1 MLGTMAVYKPTCED
15 ISAAADVLL
24 EVGIVTRGNADNK
37 YCYPEAFGSYP
48 SSFAA
53 TVSQCGL
60 LRALIF
66 FEDDDSKSQSNRER
80 FPEAVRLYM
89 KKRHPGNPNRD
100 KLLSEQVAADNVG
113 MLKEQ
118 IMNASTALKIALRM
132 FTPSE
137 KVSVGKYGR
146 IPRPIEKVNP
156 PQGSSANIGYQFYH
170 SVGIPG
176 FVKKQV
182 KSAISV
188 NTDVLE
194 VLRSADY
201 SVVNMRVQA
210 PGLLIGSGLAH
221 GLPGSEE
228 DVKTG
233 LQFDYTSGLPV
244 IPGSSVKGVIRSA
257 FPTIKEDKKQPEEG
271 AEKQIEDSA
280 GKSNSCEKK
289 LSVADVGK
297 LNYIRSLIADIPE
310 FSALGLEDNDIL
322 ELGNQMFNHGDIFA
336 DALLVGYGTRM
347 KQQSPVNQVL
357 AEDYITPHT
366 GGPLAQPI
374 PIKIVK
380 VAPGVTFAFCYK
392 FNVTKIG
399 SKEVTAKMKES
410 LCTAI
415 LQDLGIGAKT
425 NVGYGVL
432 KKIDNQ

>member
-1 MLGTMAVYKPTCED
+1 MLGTMAVYKPTYED
-15 ISAAADVLL
+15 ISTAADVLL
-24 EVGIVTRGNADNK
+24 EVGIVTRGNADEK
-37 YCYPEAFGSYP
+37 YCYPKAFGSYP

-60 LRALIF
+60 LRALMI

-80 FPEAVRLYM
+80 FPEAVRLYL
-89 KKRHPGNPNRD
+89 KKRNPGNQNRD
-100 KLLSEQVAADNVG
+100 KLLSEQVAADAAG
-113 MLKEQ
+113 KLEEQ

-132 FTPSE
+132 FAPSE
-137 KVSVGKYGR
+137 EVNVGAYNG
-146 IPRPIEKVNP
+146 IPNSTTPIDLPREN
-156 PQGSSANIGYQFYH
+156 SANIGYQFFH

-176 FVKKQV
+176 FVEEQV

-188 NTDVLE
+188 NSDVLE
-194 VLRSADY
+194 VLRSANY

-257 FPTIKEDKKQPEEG
+257 FPTIKEDKEQSNEAD
-271 AEKQIEDSA
+271 AE
-280 GKSNSCEKK
+280 
-289 LSVADVGK
+289 K
-297 LNYIRSLIADIPE
+297 LNYIKSLIADIPE
-310 FSALGLEDNDIL
+310 FSALGLEDKDIL

-347 KQQSPVNQVL
+347 KQHGPVKQVL
-357 AEDYITPHT
+357 TEDYITPHT

-380 VAPGVTFAFCYK
+380 VAPGVTFAFCFK
-392 FNVTKIG
+392 FNDTKIG
-399 SKEVTAKMKES
+399 AKVVSASMKKA
-410 LCTAI
+410 LCAAI
-415 LQDLGIGAKT
+415 LQDLGVGAKT

-432 KKIDNQ
+432 KRS

>member
-1 MLGTMAVYKPTCED
+1 MLGTMAVYKPTYED
-15 ISAAADVLL
+15 ISTAADVLL
-24 EVGIVTRGNADNK
+24 EVGIVTRGNADEK
-37 YCYPEAFGSYP
+37 YCYPKAFGSYP

-60 LRALIF
+60 LRALMI

-80 FPEAVRLYM
+80 FPEAVRLYL
-89 KKRHPGNPNRD
+89 KKRNPGNQNRD
-100 KLLSEQVAADNVG
+100 KLLSEQVAADAAG
-113 MLKEQ
+113 KLEEQ

-132 FTPSE
+132 FAPSE
-137 KVSVGKYGR
+137 EVRVGEYGR
-146 IPRPIEKVNP
+146 IPRPTEKVNP
-156 PQGSSANIGYQFYH
+156 PRESSANIGYQFFH

-176 FVKKQV
+176 FDEEQV
-182 KSAISV
+182 ESAISV

-257 FPTIKEDKKQPEEG
+257 FPMIKEDKEQSNEAD
-271 AEKQIEDSA
+271 AE
-280 GKSNSCEKK
+280 
-289 LSVADVGK
+289 K
-297 LNYIRSLIADIPE
+297 LNYIKSLIADIPE
-310 FSALGLEDNDIL
+310 FSSLVLEDNDIL

-347 KQQSPVNQVL
+347 KQHGPVKQVL

-380 VAPGVTFAFCYK
+380 VAPGVTFVFCFK
-392 FNVTKIG
+392 FNETKIG
-399 SKEVTAKMKES
+399 AKVVSASMKKA
-410 LCTAI
+410 LCAAI
-415 LQDLGIGAKT
+415 LQDLGVGAKT

-432 KKIDNQ
+432 KEVKNQ

>member
-1 MLGTMAVYKPTCED
+1 MLGTMAVYKPTYED
-15 ISAAADVLL
+15 ISTAADVLL
-24 EVGIVTRGNADNK
+24 EVGIVTRGNADEK
-37 YCYPEAFGSYP
+37 YCYPKAFGSYP

-60 LRALIF
+60 LRALMI

-80 FPEAVRLYM
+80 FPEAVRLYL
-89 KKRHPGNPNRD
+89 KKRNPGNQNRD
-100 KLLSEQVAADNVG
+100 KLLSEQVAADAAG
-113 MLKEQ
+113 KLEEQ

-132 FTPSE
+132 FAPSE
-137 KVSVGKYGR
+137 EVRVGEYGR
-146 IPRPIEKVNP
+146 IPRPTEKVNP
-156 PQGSSANIGYQFYH
+156 PRESSANIGYQFFH

-176 FVKKQV
+176 FVEEQV
-182 KSAISV
+182 ESAISV

-194 VLRSADY
+194 VLGYADY

-257 FPTIKEDKKQPEEG
+257 FPTIKEDKEQSNEAD
-271 AEKQIEDSA
+271 AE
-280 GKSNSCEKK
+280 
-289 LSVADVGK
+289 K
-297 LNYIRSLIADIPE
+297 LNYIKSLIADIPK
-310 FSALGLEDNDIL
+310 FSALGLENKDIL

-347 KQQSPVNQVL
+347 KQHGPVKQVL
-357 AEDYITPHT
+357 TEDYITPHT

-380 VAPGVTFAFCYK
+380 VAPGVTFAFCFK
-392 FNVTKIG
+392 FNETKIG
-399 SKEVTAKMKES
+399 AKVVSASMKKA
-410 LCTAI
+410 LCAAI
-415 LQDLGIGAKT
+415 LQDLGVGAKT

-432 KKIDNQ
+432 KEVKNQ

>member
-1 MLGTMAVYKPTCED
+1 MLGTMAVYKPTYED
-15 ISAAADVLL
+15 ISTAADVLL
-24 EVGIVTRGNADNK
+24 EVGIVTRGNADEK
-37 YCYPEAFGSYP
+37 YCYPKAFGSYP

-60 LRALIF
+60 LRALMI

-80 FPEAVRLYM
+80 FPEAVRLYL
-89 KKRHPGNPNRD
+89 KKRNPGNQNRD
-100 KLLSEQVAADNVG
+100 KLLSEQVAADAAG
-113 MLKEQ
+113 KLEEQ

-132 FTPSE
+132 FAPSE
-137 KVSVGKYGR
+137 EVRVGEYGR
-146 IPRPIEKVNP
+146 IPRPTEKVNP
-156 PQGSSANIGYQFYH
+156 QRESSANIGYQFFH
-170 SVGIPG
+170 SVGIPV
-176 FVKKQV
+176 FVEEQV
-182 KSAISV
+182 ESAISV
-188 NTDVLE
+188 NSDVLE
-194 VLRSADY
+194 VLGYANY

-257 FPTIKEDKKQPEEG
+257 FPMIKEDKEQSNEAD
-271 AEKQIEDSA
+271 AE
-280 GKSNSCEKK
+280 
-289 LSVADVGK
+289 K
-297 LNYIRSLIADIPE
+297 LNYIKSLIADIPE
-310 FSALGLEDNDIL
+310 FSSLVLEDNDIL

-347 KQQSPVNQVL
+347 KQHGPVKQVL
-357 AEDYITPHT
+357 TEDYITPHT

-380 VAPGVTFAFCYK
+380 VAPGVTFAFCFK
-392 FNVTKIG
+392 FNETKIG
-399 SKEVTAKMKES
+399 AKVVSSSMKKA
-410 LCTAI
+410 LCAAI
-415 LQDLGIGAKT
+415 LQDLGVGAKT

-432 KKIDNQ
+432 KEVKNQ

>member
-1 MLGTMAVYKPTCED
+1 MAVYKPTYED
-15 ISAAADVLL
+15 ISTAADVLL
-24 EVGIVTRGNADNK
+24 EVGIVTCGNADEK
-37 YCYPEAFGSYP
+37 YCYPKAFGSYP

-60 LRALIF
+60 LRALMI

-80 FPEAVRLYM
+80 FPEAVRLYL
-89 KKRHPGNPNRD
+89 KKRNPGNQNRD
-100 KLLSEQVAADNVG
+100 KLLSEQVAAYAAG
-113 MLKEQ
+113 KLEEQ

-132 FTPSE
+132 FAPSE
-137 KVSVGKYGR
+137 KVRVGEYGR
-146 IPRPIEKVNP
+146 IPRPTEKVNP
-156 PQGSSANIGYQFYH
+156 QRESSANIGYQFFH

-176 FVKKQV
+176 FVKEQV

-188 NTDVLE
+188 NSDVLE
-194 VLRSADY
+194 VLRSANY

-221 GLPGSEE
+221 GLPSSEE

-244 IPGSSVKGVIRSA
+244 ISGSSVKGVIRSA
-257 FPTIKEDKKQPEEG
+257 FPTIKEDKEQSNEAD
-271 AEKQIEDSA
+271 AE
-280 GKSNSCEKK
+280 
-289 LSVADVGK
+289 K
-297 LNYIRSLIADIPE
+297 LNYIRSLIADIPQVNKPV
-310 FSALGLEDNDIL
+310 LEDEDIL
-322 ELGNQMFNHGDIFA
+322 EFGNQMFNYGDIFA

-347 KQQSPVNQVL
+347 KQHGPVKHVL

-366 GGPLAQPI
+366 GGPLAQPV

-380 VAPGVTFAFCYK
+380 VAPGVTFAFCFK
-392 FNVTKIG
+392 FNATKIG
-399 SKEVTAKMKES
+399 DKEVTAEMKES

-432 KKIDNQ
+432 KRIDNQ

>member
-1 MLGTMAVYKPTCED
+1 MLGTMTVYKPTYED
-15 ISAAADVLL
+15 ISTAADVLL
-24 EVGIVTRGNADNK
+24 EVGIVTRGNADEK
-37 YCYPEAFGSYP
+37 YCYPKAFGSYP

-60 LRALIF
+60 LRALMI

-80 FPEAVRLYM
+80 FPEAVRLYL
-89 KKRHPGNPNRD
+89 KKRNPGNQNRD
-100 KLLSEQVAADNVG
+100 KLLSEQVAADAAG
-113 MLKEQ
+113 KLEEQ

-132 FTPSE
+132 FAPSE
-137 KVSVGKYGR
+137 EVRVGKYDR
-146 IPRPIEKVNP
+146 IPRPTERVNP
-156 PQGSSANIGYQFYH
+156 PRESSANIGYQFFH

-176 FVKKQV
+176 FDEKQV

-188 NTDVLE
+188 NTDVVK

-221 GLPGSEE
+221 GLPDSEE

-257 FPTIKEDKKQPEEG
+257 FPTIKEDNEQPNEAD
-271 AEKQIEDSA
+271 AE
-280 GKSNSCEKK
+280 
-289 LSVADVGK
+289 K
-297 LNYIRSLIADIPE
+297 LNYIKSLIADIPE
-310 FSALGLEDNDIL
+310 CSSLVLEDKDIL
-322 ELGNQMFNHGDIFA
+322 ELGNQMFNHGDVFA

-347 KQQSPVNQVL
+347 KQHEPVKQVL
-357 AEDYITPHT
+357 TEDYITPHI

-380 VAPGVTFAFCYK
+380 VAPGVTFAFCFK
-392 FNVTKIG
+392 FNENKIG
-399 SKEVTAKMKES
+399 AKVVSASMKKA
-410 LCTAI
+410 LCAAI
-415 LQDLGIGAKT
+415 LQDLGVGAKT

-432 KKIDNQ
+432 KEVKNQ

>member
-1 MLGTMAVYKPTCED
+1 MLGTMAVYKPTYED
-15 ISAAADVLL
+15 ISTAADVLL
-24 EVGIVTRGNADNK
+24 EVGIVTRGNADEK
-37 YCYPEAFGSYP
+37 YCYPKTFGSYP

-60 LRALIF
+60 LRALMI

-80 FPEAVRLYM
+80 FPEAVRLYLR
-89 KKRHPGNPNRD
+89 KRYPENQNRD
-100 KLLSEQVAADNVG
+100 KLLSEQVAADAAG
-113 MLKEQ
+113 KLKEQ

-132 FTPSE
+132 FAPSE
-137 KVSVGKYGR
+137 KVNVGAYNG
-146 IPRPIEKVNP
+146 IPNSTTPIDLPRENS
-156 PQGSSANIGYQFYH
+156 GENSANIGYQFFH

-176 FVKKQV
+176 FVEDQV
-182 KSAISV
+182 ESAISV

-194 VLRSADY
+194 VLRSANY

-257 FPTIKEDKKQPEEG
+257 FPTIKEDKEQSNEAD
-271 AEKQIEDSA
+271 AE
-280 GKSNSCEKK
+280 
-289 LSVADVGK
+289 K

-310 FSALGLEDNDIL
+310 FSSLVLEDNDIL

-347 KQQSPVNQVL
+347 KQHGPVKQVL
-357 AEDYITPHT
+357 TEDYITPHT

-380 VAPGVTFAFCYK
+380 VAPGVTFAFCFK
-392 FNVTKIG
+392 FNETKIG
-399 SKEVTAKMKES
+399 AKVVSASMKKA
-410 LCTAI
+410 LCAAI
-415 LQDLGIGAKT
+415 LQDLGVGAKT

-432 KKIDNQ
+432 KRIDNQ

>member
-1 MLGTMAVYKPTCED
+1 MTVYKPTYED
-15 ISAAADVLL
+15 ISTAADVLL
-24 EVGIVTRGNADNK
+24 EVGIVTRGNADND
-37 YCYPEAFGSYP
+37 YCYPKTFGSYP

-60 LRALIF
+60 LRALMI

-80 FPEAVRLYM
+80 FPEAVRLYL
-89 KKRHPGNPNRD
+89 KKRHPGNQNRD
-100 KLLSEQVAADNVG
+100 NLLSEQVAADAAG
-113 MLKEQ
+113 KLEEQ

-132 FTPSE
+132 FAPSE
-137 KVSVGKYGR
+137 IVSVGKYDR
-146 IPRPIEKVNP
+146 IPRPTEIVNP
-156 PQGSSANIGYQFYH
+156 PRESSANIGYQFFH
-170 SVGIPG
+170 SVGIPC
-176 FVKKQV
+176 FVQEQV
-182 KSAISV
+182 ESAISV
-188 NTDVLE
+188 NTDVVKIL
-194 VLRSADY
+194 SDAKFD
-201 SVVNMRVQA
+201 VVCMKVQA

-257 FPTIKEDKKQPEEG
+257 FPTIKEDKEQSNEAD
-271 AEKQIEDSA
+271 AE
-280 GKSNSCEKK
+280 
-289 LSVADVGK
+289 K
-297 LNYIRSLIADIPE
+297 LNYIKGLIADIPE
-310 FSALGLEDNDIL
+310 FSALRLEDKDIL

-347 KQQSPVNQVL
+347 KQHGPVKQVL

-366 GGPLAQPI
+366 GGPLAQPV

-380 VAPGVTFAFCYK
+380 VAPGATFAFCFK
-392 FNVTKIG
+392 LSETKIG
-399 SKEVTAKMKES
+399 AKVVSASMKKA

-415 LQDLGIGAKT
+415 LQDLGVGAKT

-432 KKIDNQ
+432 KEV

>member
-1 MLGTMAVYKPTCED
+1 MAVYKPTYED
-15 ISAAADVLL
+15 ISTAADVLL
-24 EVGIVTRGNADNK
+24 EVGIVTRGNADEK
-37 YCYPEAFGSYP
+37 YCYPKAFGSYP

-60 LRALIF
+60 LRALMI

-80 FPEAVRLYM
+80 FPEAVRLYL
-89 KKRHPGNPNRD
+89 KKRNPGNQNRD
-100 KLLSEQVAADNVG
+100 KLLSEQVAADAAG
-113 MLKEQ
+113 KLEEQ

-132 FTPSE
+132 FAPSE
-137 KVSVGKYGR
+137 EVRVGEYGR
-146 IPRPIEKVNP
+146 IPRPTEKVNP
-156 PQGSSANIGYQFYH
+156 PRESSANIGYQFFH

-176 FVKKQV
+176 FVKEQV

-188 NTDVLE
+188 NSDVLE
-194 VLRSADY
+194 VLRSANY

-210 PGLLIGSGLAH
+210 PGLFIGSGLAH

-257 FPTIKEDKKQPEEG
+257 FPTIKEDKEQSNEAD
-271 AEKQIEDSA
+271 AE
-280 GKSNSCEKK
+280 
-289 LSVADVGK
+289 K
-297 LNYIRSLIADIPE
+297 LNYIKSLIADIPE
-310 FSALGLEDNDIL
+310 FSSFRFEDKDIL
-322 ELGNQMFNHGDIFA
+322 ELGNQMFNHGDVFA

-347 KQQSPVNQVL
+347 KQHGPVKQVL
-357 AEDYITPHT
+357 TEDYITPHT

-380 VAPGVTFAFCYK
+380 VAPGVTFAFCFK
-392 FNVTKIG
+392 FNETKIG
-399 SKEVTAKMKES
+399 AKVVSASMKKA
-410 LCTAI
+410 LCAAI
-415 LQDLGIGAKT
+415 LQDLGVGAKT

-432 KKIDNQ
+432 KEVKNQ

>member
-1 MLGTMAVYKPTCED
+1 MLGTMAVYKPTYED
-15 ISAAADVLL
+15 ISTAADVLL
-24 EVGIVTRGNADNK
+24 EVGIVTRGNADEE
-37 YCYPEAFGSYP
+37 YCYPKAFGSYP

-60 LRALIF
+60 LRALII
-66 FEDDDSKSQSNRER
+66 FEEKDSKSQSNRER
-80 FPEAVRLYM
+80 FPEAVRLYL
-89 KKRHPGNPNRD
+89 KKRNPGNQNRD
-100 KLLSEQVAADNVG
+100 KLLSEQVAADAAG
-113 MLKEQ
+113 KLKEQ

-132 FTPSE
+132 FAPSE
-137 KVSVGKYGR
+137 KVNVGAYNG
-146 IPRPIEKVNP
+146 IPNSTTPIDLPREN
-156 PQGSSANIGYQFYH
+156 SANIGYQFYH
-170 SVGIPG
+170 SVGIPRFNKDNVRAAI
-176 FVKKQV
+176 FVNEEV
-182 KSAISV
+182 S
-188 NTDVLE
+188 N
-194 VLRSADY
+194 VLRTANFY
-201 SVVNMRVQA
+201 VVKMKVQA

-257 FPTIKEDKKQPEEG
+257 FPTIKEDKEQSNEAD
-271 AEKQIEDSA
+271 AE
-280 GKSNSCEKK
+280 
-289 LSVADVGK
+289 K
-297 LNYIRSLIADIPE
+297 LNYIKSLIADIPK
-310 FSALGLEDNDIL
+310 FSALGLEDKDIF

-347 KQQSPVNQVL
+347 KQQVPVNQIL

-380 VAPGVTFAFCYK
+380 VAPGVTFAFCFK
-392 FNVTKIG
+392 FSETKIG
-399 SKEVTAKMKES
+399 SKKVDADMKMA

-415 LQDLGIGAKT
+415 LQDLGVGAKT

-432 KKIDNQ
+432 KEVKNQ

>member
-1 MLGTMAVYKPTCED
+1 MTVYKPTYED
-15 ISAAADVLL
+15 ISTAADVLL
-24 EVGIVTRGNADNK
+24 EVGIVTRGNADND
-37 YCYPEAFGSYP
+37 YCYPKTFGSYP

-60 LRALIF
+60 FRALMI

-80 FPEAVRLYM
+80 FPEAVRLYL
-89 KKRHPGNPNRD
+89 KKRHPGNQNRD
-100 KLLSEQVAADNVG
+100 KLLSEQVAADAAG
-113 MLKEQ
+113 KLEEQ

-132 FTPSE
+132 FAPSE
-137 KVSVGKYGR
+137 EVRVGEYGR
-146 IPRPIEKVNP
+146 IPRPTEKVNP
-156 PQGSSANIGYQFYH
+156 PRESSANIGYQFFH

-176 FVKKQV
+176 FDEKQV

-188 NTDVLE
+188 NTDVVKIL
-194 VLRSADY
+194 SDAKFD
-201 SVVNMRVQA
+201 VVCMKVQT

-257 FPTIKEDKKQPEEG
+257 FPTIKEDKGQPNE
-271 AEKQIEDSA
+271 
-280 GKSNSCEKK
+280 
-289 LSVADVGK
+289 ADDEK
-297 LNYIRSLIADIPE
+297 LNYIKSLIADIPE
-310 FSALGLEDNDIL
+310 FSSLVLEDEDIL
-322 ELGNQMFNHGDIFA
+322 ELGNQMFNHGDVFA

-347 KQQSPVNQVL
+347 KQRKPVNQVL

-380 VAPGVTFAFCYK
+380 VAPGVTFAFCFK
-392 FNVTKIG
+392 FNETKIG
-399 SKEVTAKMKES
+399 AKVVSASMKKA

-415 LQDLGIGAKT
+415 LQDLGVGAKT

-432 KKIDNQ
+432 KEVKNQ

>member
-1 MLGTMAVYKPTCED
+1 MLGTMAVYKPTYED
-15 ISAAADVLL
+15 ISTAADVLL
-24 EVGIVTRGNADNK
+24 EVGIVTRGNADEK
-37 YCYPEAFGSYP
+37 YCYPKAFGSYP

-60 LRALIF
+60 LRALLI

-80 FPEAVRLYM
+80 FPEAVRLYL
-89 KKRHPGNPNRD
+89 KKRNPGNQNRD
-100 KLLSEQVAADNVG
+100 KLLSEQVAADAVG
-113 MLKEQ
+113 KLEEQ

-132 FTPSE
+132 FAPSE
-137 KVSVGKYGR
+137 EVRVGEYGR
-146 IPRPIEKVNP
+146 IPRPTEKVNP
-156 PQGSSANIGYQFYH
+156 PRESSANIGYQFFH

-176 FVKKQV
+176 FVKEQV

-188 NTDVLE
+188 NSDVLE
-194 VLRSADY
+194 VLGYADY

-257 FPTIKEDKKQPEEG
+257 FPTIKEDKEQSNEAD
-271 AEKQIEDSA
+271 AE
-280 GKSNSCEKK
+280 
-289 LSVADVGK
+289 K
-297 LNYIRSLIADIPE
+297 LNYIKSLIADIPE
-310 FSALGLEDNDIL
+310 FSSLVLEDNDIL

-347 KQQSPVNQVL
+347 KQHGPVKQVL
-357 AEDYITPHT
+357 TEDYITPHT

-380 VAPGVTFAFCYK
+380 VAPGVTFAFCFK
-392 FNVTKIG
+392 FNETKIG
-399 SKEVTAKMKES
+399 AKVVSASMKKA
-410 LCTAI
+410 LCAAI
-415 LQDLGIGAKT
+415 LQDLGVGAKT

-432 KKIDNQ
+432 KEVKNQ

>member
-1 MLGTMAVYKPTCED
+1 MAVYKPTYED
-15 ISAAADVLL
+15 ISTAADVLL
-24 EVGIVTRGNADNK
+24 EVGIVTRGNADEK
-37 YCYPEAFGSYP
+37 YCYPKAFGSYP

-60 LRALIF
+60 LRALMI

-80 FPEAVRLYM
+80 FPEAVRLYL
-89 KKRHPGNPNRD
+89 KKRNPGNQNRD
-100 KLLSEQVAADNVG
+100 KLLSEQVAADAVG
-113 MLKEQ
+113 KLEEQ

-132 FTPSE
+132 FAPSE
-137 KVSVGKYGR
+137 EVRVGEYGR
-146 IPRPIEKVNP
+146 IPRPTEKVNP
-156 PQGSSANIGYQFYH
+156 PRESSANIGYQFFH

-176 FVKKQV
+176 FVKEQV

-188 NTDVLE
+188 NSDVLE
-194 VLRSADY
+194 VLRSANY

-257 FPTIKEDKKQPEEG
+257 FPTIKEDKEQSNE
-271 AEKQIEDSA
+271 ADS
-280 GKSNSCEKK
+280 E
-289 LSVADVGK
+289 K
-297 LNYIRSLIADIPE
+297 LNYIKSLIADIPE
-310 FSALGLEDNDIL
+310 FSSLVLEDNDIL

-347 KQQSPVNQVL
+347 KQHGPVKQVL
-357 AEDYITPHT
+357 TEDYITPHT
-366 GGPLAQPI
+366 EGPLAQPI

-380 VAPGVTFAFCYK
+380 VAPGVTFAFCFK
-392 FNVTKIG
+392 FNETKIG
-399 SKEVTAKMKES
+399 AKVVSASMKKA
-410 LCTAI
+410 LCAAI
-415 LQDLGIGAKT
+415 FQDLGVGAKT

-432 KKIDNQ
+432 KEVKNQ

>member
-1 MLGTMAVYKPTCED
+1 MAVYKPTYED
-15 ISAAADVLL
+15 ISTAADVLL
-24 EVGIVTRGNADNK
+24 EVGIVTRGNADEK
-37 YCYPEAFGSYP
+37 YCYPKAFGSYP

-60 LRALIF
+60 LRALMI

-80 FPEAVRLYM
+80 FPEAVRLYL
-89 KKRHPGNPNRD
+89 KKRNPGNQNRD
-100 KLLSEQVAADNVG
+100 KLLSEQVAADAAG
-113 MLKEQ
+113 KLEEQ

-132 FTPSE
+132 FAPSE
-137 KVSVGKYGR
+137 EVRVGEYGR
-146 IPRPIEKVNP
+146 IPRPTEKVNP
-156 PQGSSANIGYQFYH
+156 PRESSANIGYQFFH

-176 FVKKQV
+176 FVKEQV
-182 KSAISV
+182 KFAISV
-188 NTDVLE
+188 NSDVLE
-194 VLRSADY
+194 VLGYADY

-257 FPTIKEDKKQPEEG
+257 FPTIKEDKEQSNEAD
-271 AEKQIEDSA
+271 AE
-280 GKSNSCEKK
+280 
-289 LSVADVGK
+289 K

-310 FSALGLEDNDIL
+310 FSSLVLEDNDIL

-347 KQQSPVNQVL
+347 KQHGPVKQVL
-357 AEDYITPHT
+357 TEDYITPHT

-380 VAPGVTFAFCYK
+380 VAPGVTFAFCFK
-392 FNVTKIG
+392 FNETKIG
-399 SKEVTAKMKES
+399 AKVVSASMKKV
-410 LCTAI
+410 LCAAI
-415 LQDLGIGAKT
+415 LQDLGVGAKT

-432 KKIDNQ
+432 KEVKNQ

>member
-1 MLGTMAVYKPTCED
+1 MCYQEILGTMAVYKPTYED
-15 ISAAADVLL
+15 ISTAADVLL
-24 EVGIVTRGNADNK
+24 EVGIVTCGNADNK
-37 YCYPEAFGSYP
+37 YCYPKTFGSYP

-60 LRALIF
+60 LRALMI

-80 FPEAVRLYM
+80 FPEAVRLYL
-89 KKRHPGNPNRD
+89 KKRHPGNQNRD
-100 KLLSEQVAADNVG
+100 NLLSEQVAADAAG
-113 MLKEQ
+113 KLEEQ

-132 FTPSE
+132 FAPSE
-137 KVSVGKYGR
+137 KVSVGKYDR
-146 IPRPIEKVNP
+146 IPRPTEIVNP
-156 PQGSSANIGYQFYH
+156 PRESSANIGYQFFH

-176 FVKKQV
+176 FVQEQV
-182 KSAISV
+182 ESAISV

-194 VLRSADY
+194 VLISADY

-210 PGLLIGSGLAH
+210 SGLLIGSGLAH

-257 FPTIKEDKKQPEEG
+257 FPTIKEDKEQSNGGEIELG
-271 AEKQIEDSA
+271 EADAE
-280 GKSNSCEKK
+280 
-289 LSVADVGK
+289 K
-297 LNYIRSLIADIPE
+297 LNYIKSLIADIPE
-310 FSALGLEDNDIL
+310 FSALCLEDKDIL

-347 KQQSPVNQVL
+347 NQHRPVKQVL

-380 VAPGVTFAFCYK
+380 VAPGVTFAFCFK
-392 FNVTKIG
+392 FNETKIG
-399 SKEVTAKMKES
+399 AKVVSASMKKA
-410 LCTAI
+410 LCAAI
-415 LQDLGIGAKT
+415 LQELGVGAKT

-432 KKIDNQ
+432 KEVKNQ

>member
-1 MLGTMAVYKPTCED
+1 MLGTMTVYKPTYED
-15 ISAAADVLL
+15 ISTAADVLL
-24 EVGIVTRGNADNK
+24 EVGIVTRGNADND
-37 YCYPEAFGSYP
+37 YCYPKTFGSYP

-60 LRALIF
+60 LRALMI

-80 FPEAVRLYM
+80 FPEAVRLYL
-89 KKRHPGNPNRD
+89 KKRHPGNQNRD
-100 KLLSEQVAADNVG
+100 KLLSEQVVADTAG
-113 MLKEQ
+113 KLEEQ

-132 FTPSE
+132 FAPSE
-137 KVSVGKYGR
+137 EVRVGEYGR
-146 IPRPIEKVNP
+146 IPRPTEKVNP
-156 PQGSSANIGYQFYH
+156 PRESSANIGYQFFH

-176 FVKKQV
+176 FDEKQV

-188 NTDVLE
+188 NTDVVKIL
-194 VLRSADY
+194 SDAKFD
-201 SVVNMRVQA
+201 VVCMKVQT

-228 DVKTG
+228 DVETG

-257 FPTIKEDKKQPEEG
+257 FPTIKEDKEQSNEAD
-271 AEKQIEDSA
+271 AE
-280 GKSNSCEKK
+280 
-289 LSVADVGK
+289 K

-310 FSALGLEDNDIL
+310 FSSLVLEDNDIL

-347 KQQSPVNQVL
+347 KQHGPVKQVL

-380 VAPGVTFAFCYK
+380 VAPGVTFAFCFK
-392 FNVTKIG
+392 FNETKIG
-399 SKEVTAKMKES
+399 AKVVSASMKKA
-410 LCTAI
+410 LCAAI
-415 LQDLGIGAKT
+415 LQDLGVGAKT

-432 KKIDNQ
+432 KEV

>member
-1 MLGTMAVYKPTCED
+1 MAVYKPTYED
-15 ISAAADVLL
+15 ISTAADVLL
-24 EVGIVTRGNADNK
+24 DVGIVTRGNADEK
-37 YCYPEAFGSYP
+37 YCYPKAFGSYP

-60 LRALIF
+60 LRALMI

-80 FPEAVRLYM
+80 FPEAVRLYL
-89 KKRHPGNPNRD
+89 KKRNPGNQNRD
-100 KLLSEQVAADNVG
+100 KLLSEQVAADAAG
-113 MLKEQ
+113 KLEEQ

-132 FTPSE
+132 FAPSE
-137 KVSVGKYGR
+137 KVRVGEYGR
-146 IPRPIEKVNP
+146 IPRPTEKVNP
-156 PQGSSANIGYQFYH
+156 RQESSANIGYQFFH

-176 FVKKQV
+176 FVEEQV

-188 NTDVLE
+188 NSDVLE
-194 VLRSADY
+194 VLGYADY

-257 FPTIKEDKKQPEEG
+257 FPTI
-271 AEKQIEDSA
+271 
-280 GKSNSCEKK
+280 
-289 LSVADVGK
+289 VADAEK
-297 LNYIRSLIADIPE
+297 LNYIKSLIADIPE
-310 FSALGLEDNDIL
+310 FSSLVLEDIDIL
-322 ELGNQMFNHGDIFA
+322 ELGNQMFNHGDVFA

-347 KQQSPVNQVL
+347 KQHGTVKQVL

-380 VAPGVTFAFCYK
+380 VAPGVTFAFCFK
-392 FNVTKIG
+392 FNETKIG
-399 SKEVTAKMKES
+399 AKVVAASMKKA
-410 LCTAI
+410 LCAAI
-415 LQDLGIGAKT
+415 LQDLGVGAKT

-432 KKIDNQ
+432 KEVKNQ

>member
-1 MLGTMAVYKPTCED
+1 MLGTMAVYKPTYED
-15 ISAAADVLL
+15 ISTAADVLL
-24 EVGIVTRGNADNK
+24 EVGIVTRGNADEK
-37 YCYPEAFGSYP
+37 YCYPKAFGSYP

-60 LRALIF
+60 LRALMI

-80 FPEAVRLYM
+80 FPEAVRLYL
-89 KKRHPGNPNRD
+89 KKRHPGNQNRD
-100 KLLSEQVAADNVG
+100 KLLSEQVTADAAGN
-113 MLKEQ
+113 LEEQ

-132 FTPSE
+132 FAPSE
-137 KVSVGKYGR
+137 EVRVGEYGR
-146 IPRPIEKVNP
+146 IPRQTETVNP
-156 PQGSSANIGYQFYH
+156 PRESSANIGYQFFH
-170 SVGIPG
+170 SVGVPG
-176 FVKKQV
+176 FDEKQV

-188 NTDVLE
+188 NTDVVK
-194 VLRSADY
+194 VLRNDDY

-244 IPGSSVKGVIRSA
+244 IPGSSVKGAIRSS
-257 FPTIKEDKKQPEEG
+257 FPTIKEDKEQSNEAD
-271 AEKQIEDSA
+271 AE
-280 GKSNSCEKK
+280 
-289 LSVADVGK
+289 K
-297 LNYIRSLIADIPE
+297 LNYIKSLIADIPE
-310 FSALGLEDNDIL
+310 FSSLVLEDEDIL
-322 ELGNQMFNHGDIFA
+322 ELGNQMFNYGDIFA

-347 KQQSPVNQVL
+347 KQRKPVNQVL

-366 GGPLAQPI
+366 GGPLAQPV

-380 VAPGVTFAFCYK
+380 VAPGVTFAFCFKYSEA
-392 FNVTKIG
+392 KIG
-399 SKEVTAKMKES
+399 AKVVSASMKKA

-415 LQDLGIGAKT
+415 LQDLGAGAKT

-432 KKIDNQ
+432 KEVKNQ

>member
-1 MLGTMAVYKPTCED
+1 MCYQEILGTMAVYKPTYED
-15 ISAAADVLL
+15 ISTAADVLL
-24 EVGIVTRGNADNK
+24 EVGIVTRGNADEK
-37 YCYPEAFGSYP
+37 YCYPKTFGSYP

-60 LRALIF
+60 LRALMI

-80 FPEAVRLYM
+80 FPEAVRLYLR
-89 KKRHPGNPNRD
+89 KRYPENQNRD
-100 KLLSEQVAADNVG
+100 KLLSEQVAADAAG
-113 MLKEQ
+113 KLKEQ

-132 FTPSE
+132 FAPSE
-137 KVSVGKYGR
+137 KVNVGAYNG
-146 IPRPIEKVNP
+146 IPNSTTPIDFPRENS
-156 PQGSSANIGYQFYH
+156 GENSANIGYQFYH
-170 SVGIPG
+170 SVGIPR
-176 FVKKQV
+176 FNKDNVKA
-182 KSAISV
+182 AISV
-188 NTDVLE
+188 NGDVAK
-194 VLRSADY
+194 VLRAAEF

-257 FPTIKEDKKQPEEG
+257 FPTIKEDKEQSNEAD
-271 AEKQIEDSA
+271 AE
-280 GKSNSCEKK
+280 
-289 LSVADVGK
+289 K
-297 LNYIRSLIADIPE
+297 LNYIKSLIADIPK
-310 FSALGLEDNDIL
+310 FSALGLEDKDIF

-347 KQQSPVNQVL
+347 KQQVPVNQIL

-380 VAPGVTFAFCYK
+380 VAPGVTFAFCFK
-392 FNVTKIG
+392 FSETKIG
-399 SKEVTAKMKES
+399 SKKVDADMKMA

-415 LQDLGIGAKT
+415 LQDLGVGAKT

-432 KKIDNQ
+432 KEV

>member
-1 MLGTMAVYKPTCED
+1 MCYQEILGTMAVYKPTYED
-15 ISAAADVLL
+15 ISTAADVLL
-24 EVGIVTRGNADNK
+24 EVGIVTRGNADEK
-37 YCYPEAFGSYP
+37 YCYPKTFGSYP

-60 LRALIF
+60 LRALMI

-80 FPEAVRLYM
+80 FPEAVRLYLR
-89 KKRHPGNPNRD
+89 KRYPENQNRD
-100 KLLSEQVAADNVG
+100 KLLSEQVAADAAG
-113 MLKEQ
+113 KLKEQ

-132 FTPSE
+132 FAPSE
-137 KVSVGKYGR
+137 KVNVGAYNG
-146 IPRPIEKVNP
+146 IPNSTTPIDLPREN
-156 PQGSSANIGYQFYH
+156 SANIGYQFYH
-170 SVGIPG
+170 SVGIPR
-176 FVKKQV
+176 FNKDNVKA
-182 KSAISV
+182 AISV
-188 NTDVLE
+188 NGDVAK
-194 VLRSADY
+194 VLRAAEFG
-201 SVVNMRVQA
+201 VVNMRVQA

-257 FPTIKEDKKQPEEG
+257 FPTIKEDKEQSNEAD
-271 AEKQIEDSA
+271 AE
-280 GKSNSCEKK
+280 
-289 LSVADVGK
+289 K
-297 LNYIRSLIADIPE
+297 LNYIKSLIADIPE
-310 FSALGLEDNDIL
+310 FSSLVIEDNDIL

-336 DALLVGYGTRM
+336 DALLVGYGTRT
-347 KQQSPVNQVL
+347 KQQVPVNQIL

-380 VAPGVTFAFCYK
+380 VAPGVTFAFCFK
-392 FNVTKIG
+392 FNTTKIG
-399 SKEVTAKMKES
+399 DKEVTAEMKES

-432 KKIDNQ
+432 KRIDNQ

>member
-100 KLLSEQVAADNVG
+100 KSLSEQVAADNVG

-118 IMNASTALKIALRM
+118 IMSASTALKIALRM

-156 PQGSSANIGYQFYH
+156 PQGSSANIGYQFFH

-176 FVKKQV
+176 FVEEQV
-182 KSAISV
+182 ESAISV

-194 VLRSADY
+194 VLGYADY

-257 FPTIKEDKKQPEEG
+257 FPTIKEDKEQSNEAD
-271 AEKQIEDSA
+271 AE
-280 GKSNSCEKK
+280 
-289 LSVADVGK
+289 K
-297 LNYIRSLIADIPE
+297 LNYIKSLIADIPE
-310 FSALGLEDNDIL
+310 FSSLVLEDNDIL

-347 KQQSPVNQVL
+347 KQHGPVKQVL
-357 AEDYITPHT
+357 TEDYITPHT

-380 VAPGVTFAFCYK
+380 VAPGVTFAFCFK
-392 FNVTKIG
+392 FNETKIG
-399 SKEVTAKMKES
+399 AKVVSASMKKA
-410 LCTAI
+410 LCAAI
-415 LQDLGIGAKT
+415 LQELGVGAKT

-432 KKIDNQ
+432 KVV

>member
-1 MLGTMAVYKPTCED
+1 MLGTMAVYKPTYED
-15 ISAAADVLL
+15 ISTAADVLL
-24 EVGIVTRGNADNK
+24 EVGIVTRGNADEK
-37 YCYPEAFGSYP
+37 YCYPKACGSYP

-60 LRALIF
+60 LRALMI

-80 FPEAVRLYM
+80 FPEAVRLYL
-89 KKRHPGNPNRD
+89 KKRNPGNQNRD
-100 KLLSEQVAADNVG
+100 KLLSEQVAADAAG
-113 MLKEQ
+113 KLEEQ

-132 FTPSE
+132 FAPSE
-137 KVSVGKYGR
+137 EVRVGEYGR
-146 IPRPIEKVNP
+146 IPRPTEKVNP
-156 PQGSSANIGYQFYH
+156 PCENSANIGYQFFH

-176 FVKKQV
+176 FVEEQV
-182 KSAISV
+182 ESAISV

-194 VLRSADY
+194 VLGHADY

-257 FPTIKEDKKQPEEG
+257 FPTIKEDKEQSYEAD
-271 AEKQIEDSA
+271 AE
-280 GKSNSCEKK
+280 
-289 LSVADVGK
+289 K
-297 LNYIRSLIADIPE
+297 LNYIKSLIADIPK
-310 FSALGLEDNDIL
+310 FSALGLEDKDIF

-347 KQQSPVNQVL
+347 KQQVPVNQIL

-380 VAPGVTFAFCYK
+380 VAPGVTFAFCFK
-392 FNVTKIG
+392 FSETKIG
-399 SKEVTAKMKES
+399 SKKVDADMKMA

-415 LQDLGIGAKT
+415 LQDLGVGAKT

-432 KKIDNQ
+432 KEV

>member
-1 MLGTMAVYKPTCED
+1 MLGTMAVYKPTYED
-15 ISAAADVLL
+15 ISTAADVLL
-24 EVGIVTRGNADNK
+24 EVGIVTRGNADEK
-37 YCYPEAFGSYP
+37 YCYPKAFGSYP

-60 LRALIF
+60 LRALMI

-80 FPEAVRLYM
+80 FPEAVRLYL
-89 KKRHPGNPNRD
+89 KKRNQGNRNRD
-100 KLLSEQVAADNVG
+100 KLLSEQVAADAAG
-113 MLKEQ
+113 KLEEQ
-118 IMNASTALKIALRM
+118 IMTASTALKIALRM
-132 FTPSE
+132 FAPSE
-137 KVSVGKYGR
+137 EVRVGKYDR
-146 IPRPIEKVNP
+146 IPRPTERVNP
-156 PQGSSANIGYQFYH
+156 PRESSANIGYQFFH

-176 FVKKQV
+176 FDEKQV

-188 NTDVLE
+188 NTDVVK

-257 FPTIKEDKKQPEEG
+257 FPTIKEDKGQPNE
-271 AEKQIEDSA
+271 
-280 GKSNSCEKK
+280 
-289 LSVADVGK
+289 ADDEK

-310 FSALGLEDNDIL
+310 FSALRLEDKDIL
-322 ELGNQMFNHGDIFA
+322 ELGNQMFNHGDVFA

-347 KQQSPVNQVL
+347 KQHGPVKQVL

-366 GGPLAQPI
+366 GGPLAQPV

-380 VAPGVTFAFCYK
+380 VAPGVTFAFCFK
-392 FNVTKIG
+392 FSETKMG
-399 SKEVTAKMKES
+399 AKVVSASMKKD

-415 LQDLGIGAKT
+415 LQDLGVGAKT

-432 KKIDNQ
+432 KEV

>member
-1 MLGTMAVYKPTCED
+1 MLGTMAVYKPTYED
-15 ISAAADVLL
+15 ISTAADVLL
-24 EVGIVTRGNADNK
+24 EVGIVTRGNSDEK
-37 YCYPEAFGSYP
+37 YCYPKAFGSYP

-60 LRALIF
+60 LRALMI

-80 FPEAVRLYM
+80 FPEAVRLYL
-89 KKRHPGNPNRD
+89 KKRNPGNQNRD
-100 KLLSEQVAADNVG
+100 KLLSEQVAADAAG
-113 MLKEQ
+113 KLEEQ

-132 FTPSE
+132 FAPSE
-137 KVSVGKYGR
+137 EVRVGDYGR
-146 IPRPIEKVNP
+146 IPRPTEKVNP
-156 PQGSSANIGYQFYH
+156 PRESSANIGYQFFH

-176 FVKKQV
+176 FVEEQV
-182 KSAISV
+182 ESAISV

-257 FPTIKEDKKQPEEG
+257 FPTIKEDMEQSNEAD
-271 AEKQIEDSA
+271 AE
-280 GKSNSCEKK
+280 
-289 LSVADVGK
+289 K
-297 LNYIRSLIADIPE
+297 LNYIKSLIADIPE
-310 FSALGLEDNDIL
+310 FSSLVLEDNDIL
-322 ELGNQMFNHGDIFA
+322 ELDNQMFNHGDIFA

-347 KQQSPVNQVL
+347 KQHGPVKQVL
-357 AEDYITPHT
+357 TEDYITPHT
-366 GGPLAQPI
+366 GGPIAQPV

-380 VAPGVTFAFCYK
+380 VAPGVTFAFCFK
-392 FNVTKIG
+392 FNETKIG
-399 SKEVTAKMKES
+399 AKVVSASMKKA
-410 LCTAI
+410 LCAAI
-415 LQDLGIGAKT
+415 LQNLGVGAKT

-432 KKIDNQ
+432 KEVKNQ

>member
-1 MLGTMAVYKPTCED
+1 MAVYKPTYED
-15 ISAAADVLL
+15 ISTAADVLL
-24 EVGIVTRGNADNK
+24 DVGIVTRGNADEK
-37 YCYPEAFGSYP
+37 YCYPKAFGSYP

-60 LRALIF
+60 LRALMI

-80 FPEAVRLYM
+80 FPEAVRLYL
-89 KKRHPGNPNRD
+89 KKRNPGNQNRD
-100 KLLSEQVAADNVG
+100 KLLSEQVAADAAG
-113 MLKEQ
+113 KLEEQ

-132 FTPSE
+132 FAPSE
-137 KVSVGKYGR
+137 EVRVGEYGR
-146 IPRPIEKVNP
+146 ISRPTEKVNP
-156 PQGSSANIGYQFYH
+156 PRESSANIGYQFFH

-176 FVKKQV
+176 FVKEQV

-188 NTDVLE
+188 NSDVLE

-257 FPTIKEDKKQPEEG
+257 FPTIKEDKEQSNEAD
-271 AEKQIEDSA
+271 AE
-280 GKSNSCEKK
+280 
-289 LSVADVGK
+289 K
-297 LNYIRSLIADIPE
+297 LNYIKSLIADIPE
-310 FSALGLEDNDIL
+310 FSALRFEDKDIL

-336 DALLVGYGTRM
+336 DALLVGYGTRK
-347 KQQSPVNQVL
+347 KQQVHVRQVL

-380 VAPGVTFAFCYK
+380 VAPGVTFAFCFK
-392 FNVTKIG
+392 FNETKIG
-399 SKEVTAKMKES
+399 AKVVSASMKKA
-410 LCTAI
+410 LCAAI
-415 LQDLGIGAKT
+415 FQDLGVGAKT

-432 KKIDNQ
+432 KEVKNQ

>member
-1 MLGTMAVYKPTCED
+1 MLGTMAVYKPTYED
-15 ISAAADVLL
+15 ISTAADVLL
-24 EVGIVTRGNADNK
+24 EVGIVTRGNADEK
-37 YCYPEAFGSYP
+37 YCYPKAFGSYP

-60 LRALIF
+60 LRALMI

-80 FPEAVRLYM
+80 FPEAVRLYL
-89 KKRHPGNPNRD
+89 KKRNPGNQNRD
-100 KLLSEQVAADNVG
+100 KLLSEQVAADAAG
-113 MLKEQ
+113 KLEEQ

-132 FTPSE
+132 FAPSE
-137 KVSVGKYGR
+137 EVRVGEYGR
-146 IPRPIEKVNP
+146 IPRPTEKVNP
-156 PQGSSANIGYQFYH
+156 QRESSANIGYQFFH
-170 SVGIPG
+170 SVSIPG
-176 FVKKQV
+176 FVEEQV

-194 VLRSADY
+194 VLRDADY

-257 FPTIKEDKKQPEEG
+257 FPTIKEDKEQSNEAD
-271 AEKQIEDSA
+271 AE
-280 GKSNSCEKK
+280 
-289 LSVADVGK
+289 K
-297 LNYIRSLIADIPE
+297 LNYIKSLIADIPE
-310 FSALGLEDNDIL
+310 FSSLVLEDKDIL
-322 ELGNQMFNHGDIFA
+322 ELGNQMFNHGDVFA

-347 KQQSPVNQVL
+347 KQHGPVKQVL
-357 AEDYITPHT
+357 TEDYITPHT

-380 VAPGVTFAFCYK
+380 VAPGVTFAFCFK
-392 FNVTKIG
+392 FNETKIG
-399 SKEVTAKMKES
+399 AKVVSASMKKA
-410 LCTAI
+410 LCAAI
-415 LQDLGIGAKT
+415 LQDLGVGAKT

-432 KKIDNQ
+432 KEV

>member
-1 MLGTMAVYKPTCED
+1 MAVYKPTYED
-15 ISAAADVLL
+15 ISTAADVLL
-24 EVGIVTRGNADNK
+24 EVGIVTRGNADEK
-37 YCYPEAFGSYP
+37 YCYPKTFGSYP

-60 LRALIF
+60 LRALMI

-80 FPEAVRLYM
+80 FPEAVRLYLR
-89 KKRHPGNPNRD
+89 KRYPENQNRD
-100 KLLSEQVAADNVG
+100 KLLSEQVAADAAG
-113 MLKEQ
+113 KLKEQ

-132 FTPSE
+132 FAPSE
-137 KVSVGKYGR
+137 KVNVGAYNG
-146 IPRPIEKVNP
+146 IPNSTTPIDLPREN
-156 PQGSSANIGYQFYH
+156 SANIGYQFYH
-170 SVGIPG
+170 SVGIPR
-176 FVKKQV
+176 FNKDNVKA
-182 KSAISV
+182 AISV
-188 NTDVLE
+188 NGDVAK
-194 VLRSADY
+194 VLRAAEFG
-201 SVVNMRVQA
+201 VVNMRVQA
-210 PGLLIGSGLAH
+210 SGLLIGSGLAH

-257 FPTIKEDKKQPEEG
+257 FPTIKEDKEQSNEAD
-271 AEKQIEDSA
+271 AE
-280 GKSNSCEKK
+280 
-289 LSVADVGK
+289 K
-297 LNYIRSLIADIPE
+297 LNYIKSLIADIPE
-310 FSALGLEDNDIL
+310 FSSLVIEDNDIL

-336 DALLVGYGTRM
+336 DALLVGYGTRT
-347 KQQSPVNQVL
+347 KQQVPVNQIL

-380 VAPGVTFAFCYK
+380 VAPGVTFAFCFK
-392 FNVTKIG
+392 FNATKIG
-399 SKEVTAKMKES
+399 DKEVTAEMKES

-432 KKIDNQ
+432 KRIDNQ

>member
-1 MLGTMAVYKPTCED
+1 MLGTMAVYKPTYED
-15 ISAAADVLL
+15 ISTAADVLL
-24 EVGIVTRGNADNK
+24 EVGIVTRGNADEK
-37 YCYPEAFGSYP
+37 YCYPKAFGSYP

-60 LRALIF
+60 LRALLI

-80 FPEAVRLYM
+80 FPEAVRLYL
-89 KKRHPGNPNRD
+89 KKRNPGNQNRD
-100 KLLSEQVAADNVG
+100 KLLSEQVAADAAG
-113 MLKEQ
+113 KLKEQ

-132 FTPSE
+132 FAPSE
-137 KVSVGKYGR
+137 KVRVGEYGR
-146 IPRPIEKVNP
+146 VPRPIEKVNP
-156 PQGSSANIGYQFYH
+156 PQESSANIGYQFYH

-176 FVKKQV
+176 FVEEQV
-182 KSAISV
+182 ESAISV

-194 VLRSADY
+194 VLGYADY
-201 SVVNMRVQA
+201 SVVNMKVQA

-257 FPTIKEDKKQPEEG
+257 FPTIKEDKEQSNEAD
-271 AEKQIEDSA
+271 AE
-280 GKSNSCEKK
+280 
-289 LSVADVGK
+289 K
-297 LNYIRSLIADIPE
+297 LNYIKSLIADIPE
-310 FSALGLEDNDIL
+310 FSSFRFEDKDIL
-322 ELGNQMFNHGDIFA
+322 ELGNQMFNHGDVFA

-347 KQQSPVNQVL
+347 KQHGPVKQVL
-357 AEDYITPHT
+357 TEDYITPHT

-380 VAPGVTFAFCYK
+380 VAPGVTFAFCFK
-392 FNVTKIG
+392 FNETKIG
-399 SKEVTAKMKES
+399 AKVVSASMKKA
-410 LCTAI
+410 LCAAI
-415 LQDLGIGAKT
+415 LQDLGVGAKT

-432 KKIDNQ
+432 KEV

>member
-1 MLGTMAVYKPTCED
+1 MLGTMAVYKPTYED
-15 ISAAADVLL
+15 ISTAADVLL
-24 EVGIVTRGNADNK
+24 EVGIVTRGNADEK
-37 YCYPEAFGSYP
+37 YCYPKAFGSYP

-60 LRALIF
+60 LRALMI

-80 FPEAVRLYM
+80 FPEAVRLYL
-89 KKRHPGNPNRD
+89 KKRNPGNQNRD
-100 KLLSEQVAADNVG
+100 KLLSEQVVADAAG
-113 MLKEQ
+113 KLEEQ

-132 FTPSE
+132 FAPSE
-137 KVSVGKYGR
+137 EVRVGEYGR
-146 IPRPIEKVNP
+146 IPRPTEKVNP
-156 PQGSSANIGYQFYH
+156 PRESSANIGYQFFH

-176 FVKKQV
+176 FVKEQV
-182 KSAISV
+182 ESAISV
-188 NTDVLE
+188 NTDVVKIL
-194 VLRSADY
+194 SDAKFD
-201 SVVNMRVQA
+201 VVCMKVQA

-257 FPTIKEDKKQPEEG
+257 FPTIKEDRGQSDGGE
-271 AEKQIEDSA
+271 IEL
-280 GKSNSCEKK
+280 NE
-289 LSVADVGK
+289 ADDEK

-310 FSALGLEDNDIL
+310 FSALRLEDEDIL
-322 ELGNQMFNHGDIFA
+322 EFGNQMFNHGDVFA

-347 KQQSPVNQVL
+347 KQHRPVKQVL

-366 GGPLAQPI
+366 GGPLAQPV

-380 VAPGVTFAFCYK
+380 VAPGVTFAFCFK
-392 FNVTKIG
+392 FSETKIG
-399 SKEVTAKMKES
+399 SEKVDADMKKA
-410 LCTAI
+410 LCAAI
-415 LQDLGIGAKT
+415 LQDLGVGAKT

-432 KKIDNQ
+432 KEV

>member
-1 MLGTMAVYKPTCED
+1 MLGTMAVYKPTYDD
-15 ISAAADVLL
+15 ISTAADVLL
-24 EVGIVTRGNADNK
+24 EVGIVTRGNADEK
-37 YCYPEAFGSYP
+37 YCYPKTFGSYP

-60 LRALIF
+60 LRALMI

-80 FPEAVRLYM
+80 FPEAVRLYL
-89 KKRHPGNPNRD
+89 KKRNPGNQNRD
-100 KLLSEQVAADNVG
+100 KLLSEQVAADAAG
-113 MLKEQ
+113 KLEEQ

-132 FTPSE
+132 FAPSE
-137 KVSVGKYGR
+137 EVRVGEYSR
-146 IPRPIEKVNP
+146 IPRPTEKVNP
-156 PQGSSANIGYQFYH
+156 RRESSANIGYQFFH

-176 FVKKQV
+176 FVKDQV
-182 KSAISV
+182 ASAISV

-194 VLRSADY
+194 VLGYADY

-257 FPTIKEDKKQPEEG
+257 FPTI
-271 AEKQIEDSA
+271 
-280 GKSNSCEKK
+280 
-289 LSVADVGK
+289 VADAEK
-297 LNYIRSLIADIPE
+297 LNYIKSLIADIPQVNKPV
-310 FSALGLEDNDIL
+310 LEDEDIL
-322 ELGNQMFNHGDIFA
+322 ELGNQMFNHGDVFA

-347 KQQSPVNQVL
+347 KQHGPVNQVL

-366 GGPLAQPI
+366 GGPLAQPV

-380 VAPGVTFAFCYK
+380 VAPGVTFAFCFK
-392 FNVTKIG
+392 FNETKIG
-399 SKEVTAKMKES
+399 VKVVSASMKKA

-415 LQDLGIGAKT
+415 LQDLGVGAKT

-432 KKIDNQ
+432 KEVRNQ

>member
-1 MLGTMAVYKPTCED
+1 MAVYKPTYED
-15 ISAAADVLL
+15 ISTAADVLL
-24 EVGIVTRGNADNK
+24 EVGIVTRGNADEK
-37 YCYPEAFGSYP
+37 YCYPKAFGSYP

-60 LRALIF
+60 LRALMI

-80 FPEAVRLYM
+80 FPEAVRLYL
-89 KKRHPGNPNRD
+89 KKRNPGNQNRD
-100 KLLSEQVAADNVG
+100 KLLSEQVAADAAG
-113 MLKEQ
+113 KLEEQ

-132 FTPSE
+132 FAPSE
-137 KVSVGKYGR
+137 EVRVGEYGR
-146 IPRPIEKVNP
+146 IPRPTEKVNP
-156 PQGSSANIGYQFYH
+156 PRESSANIGYQFFH

-176 FVKKQV
+176 FVEEQV
-182 KSAISV
+182 ESAISV

-194 VLRSADY
+194 VLGYADY

-257 FPTIKEDKKQPEEG
+257 FPTIKEDKGQSNEAD
-271 AEKQIEDSA
+271 AE
-280 GKSNSCEKK
+280 
-289 LSVADVGK
+289 K
-297 LNYIRSLIADIPE
+297 LNYIKSLIADIPE
-310 FSALGLEDNDIL
+310 FSSLGLEDKDIL
-322 ELGNQMFNHGDIFA
+322 ELGNQMFNHGDVFA
-336 DALLVGYGTRM
+336 DALLVGYGTRK
-347 KQQSPVNQVL
+347 KQQGSVEQVL

-366 GGPLAQPI
+366 GGPLAQPV

-380 VAPGVTFAFCYK
+380 VAPGVTFAFCFK
-392 FNVTKIG
+392 FSETKIG
-399 SKEVTAKMKES
+399 SEKVDAKMKKA
-410 LCTAI
+410 LCSAI
-415 LQDLGIGAKT
+415 LQDLGVGAKT

-432 KKIDNQ
+432 KEVKNQ

>member
-1 MLGTMAVYKPTCED
+1 MLGTMAVYKPTYED
-15 ISAAADVLL
+15 ISTAADVLL
-24 EVGIVTRGNADNK
+24 EVGIVTRGNADEK
-37 YCYPEAFGSYP
+37 YCYPKAFGSYP

-60 LRALIF
+60 LRALLI

-80 FPEAVRLYM
+80 FPEAVRLYLR
-89 KKRHPGNPNRD
+89 KRYPGNQNRD
-100 KLLSEQVAADNVG
+100 KLLSEQVAADAAGN
-113 MLKEQ
+113 LKEQ

-132 FTPSE
+132 FAPSE
-137 KVSVGKYGR
+137 KVNVGKYDR

-156 PQGSSANIGYQFYH
+156 PRESSANIGYQFFH

-176 FVKKQV
+176 FVKEQV
-182 KSAISV
+182 ESAISV

-194 VLRSADY
+194 VLRDADY

-210 PGLLIGSGLAH
+210 PGLLVGSGLAH

-257 FPTIKEDKKQPEEG
+257 FPTIKEDKEQ
-271 AEKQIEDSA
+271 
-280 GKSNSCEKK
+280 SN
-289 LSVADVGK
+289 VADAEK
-297 LNYIRSLIADIPE
+297 LNYIKSLIADIPK
-310 FSALGLEDNDIL
+310 FSALGLEDKDIL

-336 DALLVGYGTRM
+336 DALLVGYGTRT
-347 KQQSPVNQVL
+347 KQQVPVKQVL

-380 VAPGVTFAFCYK
+380 VAPGVTFAFCFK
-392 FNVTKIG
+392 FNETKIG
-399 SKEVTAKMKES
+399 AKVVSASMKKA
-410 LCTAI
+410 LCAAI
-415 LQDLGIGAKT
+415 LQDFGVGAKT

-432 KKIDNQ
+432 KEVKNQ

>member
-1 MLGTMAVYKPTCED
+1 MAVYKPTYED
-15 ISAAADVLL
+15 ISTAADVLL
-24 EVGIVTRGNADNK
+24 DVGIVTRGNADEK
-37 YCYPEAFGSYP
+37 YCYPKAFGSYP

-60 LRALIF
+60 LRALMI

-80 FPEAVRLYM
+80 FPEAVRLYL
-89 KKRHPGNPNRD
+89 KKRNPGNQNRD
-100 KLLSEQVAADNVG
+100 KLLSEQVAADAAG
-113 MLKEQ
+113 KLEEQ

-132 FTPSE
+132 FAPSE
-137 KVSVGKYGR
+137 KVRVGEYGR
-146 IPRPIEKVNP
+146 IPRPTEKVNP
-156 PQGSSANIGYQFYH
+156 RQESSANIGYQFFH

-176 FVKKQV
+176 FVEEQV

-188 NTDVLE
+188 NSDVLE
-194 VLRSADY
+194 VLGYADY

-257 FPTIKEDKKQPEEG
+257 FPTI
-271 AEKQIEDSA
+271 
-280 GKSNSCEKK
+280 
-289 LSVADVGK
+289 VADAEK
-297 LNYIRSLIADIPE
+297 LNYIKSLIADIPE
-310 FSALGLEDNDIL
+310 FSSLVLEDIDIL
-322 ELGNQMFNHGDIFA
+322 ELGNQMFNHGDVFA

-347 KQQSPVNQVL
+347 KQHGTVKQVL

-380 VAPGVTFAFCYK
+380 VAPGVTFAFCFK
-392 FNVTKIG
+392 FNETKIG
-399 SKEVTAKMKES
+399 AKVVSASMKKA
-410 LCTAI
+410 LCAAI
-415 LQDLGIGAKT
+415 LQDLGVGAKT

-432 KKIDNQ
+432 KEVKNQ

>member
-1 MLGTMAVYKPTCED
+1 MLGTMAVYKPTYED
-15 ISAAADVLL
+15 ISTAADVLL
-24 EVGIVTRGNADNK
+24 EVGIVTRGNADND
-37 YCYPEAFGSYP
+37 YCYPKTFGSYP

-60 LRALIF
+60 LRALMI

-80 FPEAVRLYM
+80 FPEAVRLYL
-89 KKRHPGNPNRD
+89 KKRNLGNQNRD
-100 KLLSEQVAADNVG
+100 KLLSEQVAADAAG
-113 MLKEQ
+113 KLEEQ

-132 FTPSE
+132 FAPSE
-137 KVSVGKYGR
+137 EVRVGEYDR
-146 IPRPIEKVNP
+146 IPRPTENVNP
-156 PQGSSANIGYQFYH
+156 QRESSANIGYQFFH

-176 FVKKQV
+176 FVKEQV
-182 KSAISV
+182 ESAISV

-257 FPTIKEDKKQPEEG
+257 FSTIKEDKEQSNESD
-271 AEKQIEDSA
+271 AE
-280 GKSNSCEKK
+280 
-289 LSVADVGK
+289 K
-297 LNYIRSLIADIPE
+297 LNYIKSLISDIPE
-310 FSALGLEDNDIL
+310 FSALRLEDKDIL
-322 ELGNQMFNHGDIFA
+322 ELGNQMFNHGDVFA
-336 DALLVGYGTRM
+336 DALVVGYGTRM
-347 KQQSPVNQVL
+347 KQHGTVKQVL

-366 GGPLAQPI
+366 GGPLAQPV

-380 VAPGVTFAFCYK
+380 VAPGVTFAFCFK
-392 FNVTKIG
+392 FNETKIG
-399 SKEVTAKMKES
+399 AKVVSASMKKA

-415 LQDLGIGAKT
+415 LQDLGVGAKT

-432 KKIDNQ
+432 KEVNNQ

>member
-1 MLGTMAVYKPTCED
+1 MLGTMAVYKPTYED
-15 ISAAADVLL
+15 ISTAADVLL
-24 EVGIVTRGNADNK
+24 EVGIVTRGNADEK
-37 YCYPEAFGSYP
+37 YCYPKAFGSYP

-60 LRALIF
+60 LRALMI

-80 FPEAVRLYM
+80 FPEAVRLYL
-89 KKRHPGNPNRD
+89 KKRNPGNQNRD
-100 KLLSEQVAADNVG
+100 KLLSEQVAADAAG
-113 MLKEQ
+113 KLEEQ

-132 FTPSE
+132 FAPSE
-137 KVSVGKYGR
+137 KVRVGEYGR
-146 IPRPIEKVNP
+146 IPRPTEKVNP
-156 PQGSSANIGYQFYH
+156 QRESSANIGYQFFH

-176 FVKKQV
+176 FVKEQV

-188 NTDVLE
+188 NSDVLE
-194 VLRSADY
+194 VLRSANY

-221 GLPGSEE
+221 GLPSSEE

-257 FPTIKEDKKQPEEG
+257 FPTIKEDKEQSNEAD
-271 AEKQIEDSA
+271 AE
-280 GKSNSCEKK
+280 
-289 LSVADVGK
+289 K

-310 FSALGLEDNDIL
+310 FSSLRFEDKDIL
-322 ELGNQMFNHGDIFA
+322 ELGNQMFNHGDVFA
-336 DALLVGYGTRM
+336 DALLVGYGTRK
-347 KQQSPVNQVL
+347 KQQGSVEQVL

-366 GGPLAQPI
+366 GGPLAQPV

-380 VAPGVTFAFCYK
+380 VAPGVTFAFCFK
-392 FNVTKIG
+392 FSETKIG
-399 SKEVTAKMKES
+399 SEKVDAKMKKA
-410 LCTAI
+410 LCSAI
-415 LQDLGIGAKT
+415 LQDLGVGAKT

-432 KKIDNQ
+432 KEVKNQ

>member
-1 MLGTMAVYKPTCED
+1 MLGTMAVYKPTYED
-15 ISAAADVLL
+15 ISTAADVLL
-24 EVGIVTRGNADNK
+24 EVGIVTRGNTDEK
-37 YCYPEAFGSYP
+37 YCYPKTFGSYP

-60 LRALIF
+60 LRALMI

-80 FPEAVRLYM
+80 FPEAVRLYL
-89 KKRHPGNPNRD
+89 KKRHPGNQNRD
-100 KLLSEQVAADNVG
+100 KLLSEQVAADAAGN
-113 MLKEQ
+113 LEEQ

-132 FTPSE
+132 FAPSE
-137 KVSVGKYGR
+137 EVRVGEYGR
-146 IPRPIEKVNP
+146 IPRPTERVNP
-156 PQGSSANIGYQFYH
+156 PRESSANIGYQFFH

-176 FVKKQV
+176 FDEEQV
-182 KSAISV
+182 ESAISV
-188 NTDVLE
+188 NADVLE
-194 VLRSADY
+194 VLISADY

-244 IPGSSVKGVIRSA
+244 IPGSSVKGVICSS
-257 FPTIKEDKKQPEEG
+257 FPTIKEDKEQSNEAD
-271 AEKQIEDSA
+271 AE
-280 GKSNSCEKK
+280 
-289 LSVADVGK
+289 K
-297 LNYIRSLIADIPE
+297 LNYIKGLIADIPE
-310 FSALGLEDNDIL
+310 FSALRLEDKDIL
-322 ELGNQMFNHGDIFA
+322 ELGNQMFNHGDVFA

-347 KQQSPVNQVL
+347 KQRKPVNQIL

-366 GGPLAQPI
+366 GGPLAQPV

-380 VAPGVTFAFCYK
+380 VAPGVTFAFCFK
-392 FNVTKIG
+392 LSETKIG
-399 SKEVTAKMKES
+399 AKVVSASMKKA

-415 LQDLGIGAKT
+415 LQDLGVGAKT

-432 KKIDNQ
+432 KEV